1 MLYFAEEIVRDTS
14 LKVATIGDFLRVPHY
29 WRQLVATMA
38 IVTGAQFTT
47 IALVLYYSDQMFMFV
62 GLSENEASN
71 YTLGYFKYLTSPM
84 QLTIN

>member
-1 MLYFAEEIVRDTS
+1 
-14 LKVATIGDFLRVPHY
+14 
-29 WRQLVATMA
+29 MA

-71 YTLGYFKYLTSPM
+71 YTLGYFRYLSTPM